1 MRFSRIIYFL
11 LFLTLSFSVSAK
23 RKSGGIQKVYVF
35 GFASSFT
42 DSLAFMTDVQT
53 LDSAYV
59 MNNGF
64 LADRALYSLQFY
76 GHVNEKRGVENPTST
91 IFFDVKPQK
100 LAKKYEKVKRMY
112 QKDPNVRLVIVD
124 REEFGFTCEEY
135 AEELVVE
142 TSEEEAAAAAE
153 GGQPASDE
161 GKKDKKKKRG
171 GDK

>member
-1 MRFSRIIYFL
+1 MRISRIIYFL

-23 RKSGGIQKVYVF
+23 KKSGGIQKVYVF

-42 DSLAFMTDVQT
+42 DSLAYMTDVQT

-59 MNNGF
+59 LNNGF
-64 LADRALYSLQFY
+64 LADRGLYSLQFY

-91 IFFDVKPQK
+91 VFFDVKPQK

-112 QKDPNVRLVIVD
+112 QKDPNVKLVIVD
-124 REEFGFTCEEY
+124 RDEFGFTCEEY
-135 AEELVVE
+135 TEELVLE

-153 GGQPASDE
+153 GQPADE

-171 GDK
+171 GKK